1 MKLYL
6 AGPMR
11 GYKDFNFPAFMA
23 AAAMLRELGHEVFNP
38 AEADLK
44 RDPKAADWVKS
55 ETGDIAKAE
64 TEGFD
69 RRVAITDDLMYIIN
83 EAEGIALLPGWERS
97 KGANAE
103 YWTARFLDLDVLQL
117 IPATE
122 VTPEEVA
129 A

>member
-1 MKLYL
+1 MS
-6 AGPMR
+6 
-11 GYKDFNFPAFMA
+11 GYKDFNYPAFMA
-23 AAAMLRELGHEVFNP
+23 AATMLRELGHEVFNP
-38 AEADLK
+38 AERDLE
-44 RDPKAADWVKS
+44 RDGAVAEGYIKNA
-55 ETGDIAKAE
+55 TGDIKEAE
-64 TEGFD
+64 GKGFN
-69 RRVAITDDLMYIIN
+69 RRVAITDDLTYIIN

-122 VTPEEVA
+122 VEQEPGGIKEVVA